1 MLLVCSSDRGFPTSP
16 CDEARKLAA
25 HAEVL
30 RVPMLVQPEPM
41 NHGEINK
48 DLGLP
53 SDYTAR
59 VGAWIDQLTGIPAR
73 R

>member
-1 MLLVCSSDRGFPTSP
+1 MLLVCASERGFPTSP

-25 HAEVL
+25 RAETL
-30 RVPMLVQPEPM
+30 RVPMRVQPEPL

-53 SDYTAR
+53 SDYTGR
-59 VGAWIDQLTGIPAR
+59 VGAWIDQLTGLATPR
-73 R
+73 